1 MKQFRSAFVF
11 VLALSLL
18 FGLCACNGS
27 NTVGKTTEAPEVTTE
42 APKIEDTTEVPT
54 ETKDVYRVKVVD
66 ETGNPIVGAMVQMCL
81 ETCFPGVTNADG
93 VAEFGLKE
101 ADYKVT
107 FMSVPAGYTYS
118 SEEQEFYFEDGSKEM
133 TIILKKQSDDSITKP
148 DELTLGNPKFF
159 KGFRHRKMHKHI
171 IL

>member
-81 ETCFPGVTNADG
+81 DASMIDLGSMYCFNWCSYDMLYMNVIRKTSLNFASYAASQDKAIQTRLTEI
-93 VAEFGLKE
+93 AE
-101 ADYKVT
+101 AVVDV
-107 FMSVPAGYTYS
+107 
-118 SEEQEFYFEDGSKEM
+118 Q
-133 TIILKKQSDDSITKP
+133 
-148 DELTLGNPKFF
+148 
-159 KGFRHRKMHKHI
+159 
-171 IL
+171 